1 MANVLVLYE
10 SNNRGYTKSMA
21 NLVGEGASSLEG
33 NEVRILSVKEA
44 SIDDLRWMDGIA
56 LGSPTN
62 LGGISWRMKQWWDE
76 LSFDVW
82 EELGGKI
89 GCSFSSSG
97 ANGGGAELTCMAL
110 NHLLMNFGI
119 MVFGIPDYVERKMA
133 PHYGAICAGEP
144 RSDGEK
150 AMCTR
155 LGRRL
160 SEWVAINVD
169 GRTEYHPSK
178 AEYSRGPQH

>member
-1 MANVLVLYE
+1 MANILVLFE

-21 NLVGEGASSLEG
+21 HHIEAGAQLVSGNLVKT
-33 NEVRILSVKEA
+33 LSVEDA
-44 SIDDLRWMDGIA
+44 TIEDLRWMDGIA

-62 LGGISWRMKQWWDE
+62 LGGVSWRMKQWWDQ

-82 EELGGKI
+82 EELDGKI

-97 ANGGGAELTCMAL
+97 ANGGGAELTCMSL

-119 MVFGIPDYVERKMA
+119 MVFGVPDYVDRKMA

-144 RSDGEK
+144 RTDGEI

-160 SEWVAINVD
+160 SEWSAVYVD
-169 GRTEYHPSK
+169 GKTEFHPK
-178 AEYSRGPQH
+178 NAGYSRGPQH